1 MSRRL
6 LAFFVELFALLTYW
20 KTAGSRKS
28 IVWRDLTPR
37 SAPSIVVVVLRPF
50 VLRMPWVRAHGCEIP
65 LAAIG
70 CQARHLCEGA
80 VHTVILHVVPGRRAG
95 SKASDYLGIEGDA
108 DRDRRLQTTSGSSRQ
123 RREIRE
129 AGHRGAGLLETR
141 DDTALQDGEILR

>member
-70 CQARHLCEGA
+70 CQARHL
-80 VHTVILHVVPGRRAG
+80 HVVSVSALSPVRGRCSHGHTPRG
-95 SKASDYLGIEGDA
+95 
-108 DRDRRLQTTSGSSRQ
+108 TGSSGRQ
-123 RREIRE
+123 QSQR
-129 AGHRGAGLLETR
+129 LPR
-141 DDTALQDGEILR
+141 D

>member
-1 MSRRL
+1 MAARFLSPPSAVKRDTYMSSPFRL
-6 LAFFVELFALLTYW
+6 
-20 KTAGSRKS
+20 
-28 IVWRDLTPR
+28 
-37 SAPSIVVVVLRPF
+37 
-50 VLRMPWVRAHGCEIP
+50 C
-65 LAAIG
+65 
-70 CQARHLCEGA
+70 HLCEGA